1 MLVTVHASRKLDR
14 REKGYG
20 IMVVQSTGRQDHDG
34 RQAARVFALAS
45 VILFSIIFVLHAITF

>member
-1 MLVTVHASRKLDR
+1 LLVIEPVGLKAHLRQ
-14 REKGYG
+14 KGYG
-20 IMVVQSTGRQDHDG
+20 TMVVQSTRQDHDG